1 RKRKRTEEGCSQTVL
16 QGTNNCSAK
25 KGPAEVLDV
34 LDTKAPAGK
43 KTKGAV
49 KPPKRKTCKPSKATK
64 PYTFTSCYSV
74 GEKLGEGSFGS
85 VFKGRRISDGLQ
97 VAIKIVQKL
106 HGDRYF
112 KGAGDL
118 KDVPV
123 EVALLQIMSQPPICK
138 HIVQLIEW
146 FNEPD
151 RYILILE
158 LPEPCKSLDDFLE
171 DYGGYVTEDMAR
183 IIMRQ
188 SVLAASQCHKR
199 GVLHRDI
206 KLENLLINPDTL
218 ELKLIDFGCGDF
230 IKKSGFDSFAGT
242 VEYFPPEFFLQ
253 GRYHAGPATV
263 WSLWVLLFATVCGDL
278 PFADNREI
286 IGGRLHFRDGLSRGK
301 INESI
306 LLHEWRT
313 DNGSYLLLIIEDQRL

>member
-1 RKRKRTEEGCSQTVL
+1 MMVLCSDRKRKRTEEGCSQTVL

-85 VFKGRRISDGLQ
+85 VFKGQRISDGLQ

-106 HGDRYF
+106 H
-112 KGAGDL
+112 
-118 KDVPV
+118 
-123 EVALLQIMSQPPICK
+123 
-138 HIVQLIEW
+138 
-146 FNEPD
+146 
-151 RYILILE
+151 
-158 LPEPCKSLDDFLE
+158 
-171 DYGGYVTEDMAR
+171 
-183 IIMRQ
+183 
-188 SVLAASQCHKR
+188 AASQCHKR

-242 VEYFPPEFFLQ
+242 VEYCPPEFFLQ

-263 WSLWVLLFATVCGDL
+263 WSLGVLLFATVCGDL

-313 DNGSYLLLIIEDQRL
+313 DN